1 MFVIVVTVKM
11 TVFKHED
18 LLIDLREANRGKLY
32 KGNQLMFIGDGYK
45 AITMMMRNCKDYAPV
60 REKFQ
65 AQLNTREKCKLTMKK
80 QGWLMKKAQRLHM
93 SVVARKRRKNIKQ
106 IVLER
111 TLNFYAK
118 MRRLRKKLKNEK
130 KA

>member
-1 MFVIVVTVKM
+1 MDVDVTVIHQIAQTVLMTYVIVVIVKM

-18 LLIDLREANRGKLY
+18 LVIDLREANKGKLY

-45 AITMMMRNCKDYAPV
+45 AITMMMRNCKDYVPV

-80 QGWLMKKAQRLHM
+80 
-93 SVVARKRRKNIKQ
+93 
-106 IVLER
+106 
-111 TLNFYAK
+111 
-118 MRRLRKKLKNEK
+118 
-130 KA
+130 

>member
-1 MFVIVVTVKM
+1 VDVDVTVIHQIAQTVLMMYVIVVIVKM

-18 LLIDLREANRGKLY
+18 LVIDLREANKGKLY

-45 AITMMMRNCKDYAPV
+45 AITMMMRNCKDYVPV

-80 QGWLMKKAQRLHM
+80 
-93 SVVARKRRKNIKQ
+93 
-106 IVLER
+106 
-111 TLNFYAK
+111 
-118 MRRLRKKLKNEK
+118 
-130 KA
+130 

>member
-1 MFVIVVTVKM
+1 MDVDVTVIHQIALTVLMMCVIVVTVKM
-11 TVFKHED
+11 TVFAHED
-18 LLIDLREANRGKLY
+18 LVIDLREANRGKLY

-80 QGWLMKKAQRLHM
+80 
-93 SVVARKRRKNIKQ
+93 
-106 IVLER
+106 
-111 TLNFYAK
+111 
-118 MRRLRKKLKNEK
+118 
-130 KA
+130 

>member
-1 MFVIVVTVKM
+1 MDVDVTVIHQIALTVLMMYVTNVTVKM

-80 QGWLMKKAQRLHM
+80 
-93 SVVARKRRKNIKQ
+93 
-106 IVLER
+106 
-111 TLNFYAK
+111 
-118 MRRLRKKLKNEK
+118 
-130 KA
+130 

>member
-1 MFVIVVTVKM
+1 MDVDVTVIHQIAQTVLMMYVIVVIVKM

-18 LLIDLREANRGKLY
+18 LVIDLREANKGKLY

-45 AITMMMRNCKDYAPV
+45 AITMMMRNCKDYVPV

-80 QGWLMKKAQRLHM
+80 
-93 SVVARKRRKNIKQ
+93 
-106 IVLER
+106 
-111 TLNFYAK
+111 
-118 MRRLRKKLKNEK
+118 
-130 KA
+130 

>member
-1 MFVIVVTVKM
+1 MDVDVTVIHQIAQTVLMMYVIVVIVKM

-18 LLIDLREANRGKLY
+18 LVIDLREANKGKLY

-80 QGWLMKKAQRLHM
+80 
-93 SVVARKRRKNIKQ
+93 
-106 IVLER
+106 
-111 TLNFYAK
+111 
-118 MRRLRKKLKNEK
+118 
-130 KA
+130 

>member
-1 MFVIVVTVKM
+1 MYVIVVIVKM

-18 LLIDLREANRGKLY
+18 LVIDLREANKGKLY
-32 KGNQLMFIGDGYK
+32 KGNQLIFIGDGYK

-80 QGWLMKKAQRLHM
+80 
-93 SVVARKRRKNIKQ
+93 
-106 IVLER
+106 
-111 TLNFYAK
+111 
-118 MRRLRKKLKNEK
+118 
-130 KA
+130 

>member
-1 MFVIVVTVKM
+1 MDVDVTVIHQIAQTVLMTYVIVVIVKM

-18 LLIDLREANRGKLY
+18 LVIDLREANKGKLY

-80 QGWLMKKAQRLHM
+80 
-93 SVVARKRRKNIKQ
+93 
-106 IVLER
+106 
-111 TLNFYAK
+111 
-118 MRRLRKKLKNEK
+118 
-130 KA
+130 

>member
-1 MFVIVVTVKM
+1 MYVIVVIVKM

-18 LLIDLREANRGKLY
+18 LVIDLREANKGKLY

-80 QGWLMKKAQRLHM
+80 
-93 SVVARKRRKNIKQ
+93 
-106 IVLER
+106 
-111 TLNFYAK
+111 
-118 MRRLRKKLKNEK
+118 
-130 KA
+130 

>member
-1 MFVIVVTVKM
+1 MDVDVTVIHQIVQNVLTMYVIVVIVKM
-11 TVFKHED
+11 TVFAHED

-80 QGWLMKKAQRLHM
+80 
-93 SVVARKRRKNIKQ
+93 
-106 IVLER
+106 
-111 TLNFYAK
+111 
-118 MRRLRKKLKNEK
+118 
-130 KA
+130 